1 MFRFAIL
8 AFVALRVTLCPHF
21 CAANANAALCQQATS
36 VCCCCDS
43 SSDYEGTCAE
53 PFGSSNRPCD
63 SEHPCCPGN
72 VCQVIIDVN
81 PRLAEVPNIQLVDVL
96 PMVAHDDAT
105 PIAGDFLI
113 DDKECRH
120 PFRSGRDLRLV
131 YASLLL

>member
-8 AFVALRVTLCPHF
+8 TFVALRVTLCPLF
-21 CAANANAALCQQATS
+21 CAANANAAQCQEATS
-36 VCCCCDS
+36 VCCSCDS

-53 PFGSSNRPCD
+53 PFASSNQPCD

-81 PRLAEVPNIQLVDVL
+81 QRLVEVSDIKLVDVL

-113 DDKECRH
+113 DDQQCRH